1 MSPITLQE
9 SVVFLLMIL
18 LVVAGYLLCQIL
30 LYDEKADQD
39 KLEREHDSRRRRED
53 SMAGK

>member
-9 SVVFLLMIL
+9 AVAFLMAIL

-30 LYDEKADQD
+30 FCDEKANQD
-39 KLEREHDSRRRRED
+39 KLERECDSRRRRED
-53 SMAGK
+53 GVAGK